1 MIRKNEFMRWGT
13 RALIAILMVT
23 GVLAAQPDIDSRQA
37 EKELAIM
44 KSVISTTLKL
54 LRKDFQEKYE
64 TDVEVAGVFRRHVE
78 YLHEIEHSSIEG
90 QYLFGQGVIFT
101 IPYPCL
107 GEDFP
112 FEVVELE
119 HRLQEMVE
127 DQMVDAEYLVE
138 EAEYLAEEAERA
150 LRDADLARREVIIMR
165 SPPSAQEPPEAPEPP
180 DSPEPH
186 PEIPD
191 VPELSPEAKARL
203 ERTVKDINIK
213 LTVLKEESEEQ
224 KKLIAEER
232 DAIKEELIEVIAAHG
247 DSLSQLKQDQ
257 FINLVLKDQC
267 GHFGWRADNTE
278 QTVLSVR
285 KSDVSAYRSGQI
297 TMDQLRERFVE
308 Y

>member
-1 MIRKNEFMRWGT
+1 MIRKHEFMRWGT

-44 KSVISTTLKL
+44 KSVISTTLAL

-78 YLHEIEHSSIEG
+78 YLHEIELSSIEG
-90 QYLFGQGVIFT
+90 KYLFGQGVIFT

-112 FEVVELE
+112 LEVAELE

-150 LRDADLARREVIIMR
+150 LRDADLARRDETYIQSYPR
-165 SPPSAQEPPEAPEPP
+165 APEPP
-180 DSPEPH
+180 DAPETPDS

-203 ERTVKDINIK
+203 ERTVKDINVK

-247 DSLSQLKQDQ
+247 DSLSQLKEDQ

-267 GHFGWRADNTE
+267 GHFGWREDNSE